1 MIEQLLPTSVVAVE
15 TFGDSPGVTLSPAE
29 EAVVAQ
35 AVDRRRQEF
44 VAVRLCARTA
54 LARLGVRPVP
64 VLPGEHGAPVW
75 PAGVVGSM
83 THCPGYRAAV
93 VAHDSEVRTIGVDAE
108 PNQPLPVGVLEL
120 ISLPEER
127 ADLPGLYL
135 QRSDMCWDRLLFSAK
150 ESIYKAWFPLTH
162 RWLDFTAA
170 RVAIDLLTGTFTARL
185 LTTGP
190 PFARVRGR
198 WLVDAGLILAAIVV
212 PTSSSDPTS
221 RE

>member
-1 MIEQLLPTSVVAVE
+1 VIEQLLPPSVVAVE
-15 TFGDSPGVTLSPAE
+15 AFGDSPGVTLSPAE

-44 VAVRLCARTA
+44 VTVRLCARTA
-54 LARLGVRPVP
+54 LAQLGVPPVP
-64 VLPGEHGAPVW
+64 VLPGEDGAPVW

-83 THCPGYRAAV
+83 THCPGYRAAA
-93 VAHDSEVRTIGVDAE
+93 VAHDTEVRAIGVDAE
-108 PNQPLPVGVLEL
+108 PNQPLPAGVLEL

-127 ADLPGLYL
+127 AELPGLHQ

-150 ESIYKAWFPLTH
+150 ESIYKAWFPLTR

-170 RVAIDLLTGTFTARL
+170 RVAFDPPAGTFTARL

-190 PFARVRGR
+190 PVAEVRGR
-198 WLVDAGLILAAIVV
+198 WLVDAGLILAATVV
-212 PTSSSDPTS
+212 PTS
-221 RE
+221 R